1 MVPHII
7 EKVHIIIEAV
17 VTVVGGMLRYF
28 RLLIACYVK
37 VKLRSSEYVPLVDL
51 LTLGELMATLHCLE
65 RSGISNTRGEPIQ
78 EESRPSARTADSH
91 CFPRCGYSR
100 GF

>member
-7 EKVHIIIEAV
+7 KKVHIIIEAV

-37 VKLRSSEYVPLVDL
+37 VKLRSRI
-51 LTLGELMATLHCLE
+51 G
-65 RSGISNTRGEPIQ
+65 
-78 EESRPSARTADSH
+78 
-91 CFPRCGYSR
+91 
-100 GF
+100 